1 MKQRASRFW
10 IVSIALHVALFIVIG
25 RSLTIPGGLEAWL
38 RSAPKQEMPAERIGF
53 LALPRAAEPVP
64 GRSGGDGRPVVPE
77 VPLAEPIVA
86 PLEVPDGIPPV
97 PDAGAPAPA
106 ATGSG
111 PIVGRGGPT
120 QGIVPRY
127 DSPLWAPVA
136 PELIAPRSTAEEIRE
151 GIAARVWHQNDSLLR
166 AQPTGR
172 APGDWTVTKGDTKI
186 GIDQRKIYL
195 GPIEIPTAVLALL
208 PINLQANPQ
217 ALDRE
222 RALSLQ
228 AADIRN
234 HAQRAVT
241 NEEFREAVKRIRER
255 KERERRKTQ
264 EQLGP
269 VAEPESGR

>member
-1 MKQRASRFW
+1 MKQQPSRFW
-10 IVSIALHVALFIVIG
+10 IVSVAIHVALFVVIG
-25 RSLTIPGGLEAWL
+25 HSLTMPGGLEQWL
-38 RSAPKQEMPAERIGF
+38 RNAPRQEMPAERIGF

-64 GRSGGDGRPVVPE
+64 GRSGGDGRPVAPE
-77 VPLAEPIVA
+77 APLAEPIVA
-86 PLEVPDGIPPV
+86 PQEVPVGIPPA
-97 PDAGAPAPA
+97 PDEGVPAPA

-111 PIVGRGGPT
+111 ALVGRGGPT
-120 QGIVPRY
+120 QGIVPRF
-127 DSPLWAPVA
+127 DSPLWAPVS
-136 PELIAPRSTAEEIRE
+136 PELIAPRSSAEEIRE
-151 GIAARVWHQNDSLLR
+151 GIAARVWEQNDSLRR

-172 APGDWTVTKGDTKI
+172 APGDWTVTRGDTKI
-186 GIDQRKIYL
+186 GIDQQKIYL

-217 ALDRE
+217 ALDRQ

-228 AADIRN
+228 AADIRH

-264 EQLGP
+264 EQVGP
-269 VAEPESGR
+269 VAEPDDSR